1 MGALDEGGSGSK
13 GHRGKFEVLENVLF
27 LDLGGGI
34 PEVCTCKNSLFNISI
49 LVFSFFK
56 AESYKNI
63 TERHWSTWSFGLGIL
78 VITIPPCSM

>member
-34 PEVCTCKNSLFNISI
+34 PEVCTCKNSWTVHLTFVLYNMEVKS
-49 LVFSFFK
+49 
-56 AESYKNI
+56 
-63 TERHWSTWSFGLGIL
+63 
-78 VITIPPCSM
+78 